1 MLVVSLHQ
9 FIVLAMV
16 TNPAELICCRMPSCF
31 SEVSNAH
38 RILAKFAIFEDKY
51 QTLTL
56 SLKILLQILH

>member
-9 FIVLAMV
+9 FDVLTIIADP
-16 TNPAELICCRMPSCF
+16 TELVSSRMSSCLP
-31 SEVSNAH
+31 EVCNAH
-38 RILAKFAIFEDKY
+38 RILAKFALFDDKY